1 MSENNASTYR
11 FDRLEWLKKTGYL
24 QRSTLFLDL
33 NHWIGLS
40 DKQDDIYRELSDA
53 LHDAV
58 DTEKVIC
65 PVSPSLLMEVEKRP
79 RDDRRGR
86 YCRLMNRLSG
96 GLSLRIHPATFA
108 EEFRLVASGQRI
120 TRQIA
125 YSYFFEAMSSGSSLK
140 FPAGWTKESAVKA
153 AELIFEEVT
162 SMSILQAVNM
172 MADEKRD
179 QSIGYL
185 RSGWSR
191 LAREAGEW
199 REQNEAVSA
208 ANIEQAEFASTV
220 KSLVP
225 QIVPFLLEAGPS
237 MLMQHVQTSEDEK
250 REMLEA
256 CPTFWCRY
264 KLLGAVRAH
273 KKTLKEN
280 DLWDL
285 EHVATAAPYVDCLAC
300 DRGTRH
306 LCTQLV
312 RLNDKFATQIVSKPN
327 EILSWIRNQSAPE

>member
-1 MSENNASTYR
+1 MSENDALTYR
-11 FDRLEWLKKTGYL
+11 FDRLEWLERTGHL
-24 QRSTLFLDL
+24 QRSMLFLDL

-40 DKQDDIYRELSDA
+40 DREDGIYRELSDA

-58 DTEKVIC
+58 DAGKVIC

-79 RDDRRGR
+79 RDDRRDR
-86 YCRLMNRLSG
+86 YCRLMDRLSG
-96 GLSLRIHPATFA
+96 GLSLRVHPATFA
-108 EEFRLVASGQRI
+108 EEFRLLASGQRI
-120 TRQIA
+120 ARQIA
-125 YSYFFEAMSSGSSLK
+125 YSYFFDAMSSGSSLK
-140 FPAGWTKESAVKA
+140 FPAGWTKESAGEA

-162 SMSILQAVNM
+162 SMSIFQVVNM
-172 MADEKRD
+172 MADEQRD
-179 QSIGYL
+179 QSIEYL

-199 REQNEAVSA
+199 REQNEDASA
-208 ANIEQAEFASTV
+208 ADIEQAEFASTV
-220 KSLVP
+220 DSLAP
-225 QIVPFLLEAGPS
+225 QIAPFLLEAGPS
-237 MLMQHVQTSEDEK
+237 ILMQLVQTSEDEK
-250 REMLEA
+250 REMLKA
-256 CPTFWCRY
+256 CPTFWCQY

-273 KKTLKEN
+273 KRTLKEN

-312 RLNDKFATQIVSKPN
+312 RLDGKFATRIVSKPS
-327 EILSWIRNQSAPE
+327 EILTWIHNQSAPE